1 MCTESK
7 NVVSVGMTKRTGWFI
22 SLLLDDMPIGL
33 LYCDCSGNS
42 LLSDDW
48 RLMPNDAL
56 GDAAVAV
63 LLFFEDE
70 DVPNV

>member
-7 NVVSVGMTKRTGWFI
+7 NMVSVGMTNRTGWFI

-33 LYCDCSGNS
+33 LYCECSGNS

-48 RLMPNDAL
+48 RLPNDAL
-56 GDAAVAV
+56 GDVAVAL